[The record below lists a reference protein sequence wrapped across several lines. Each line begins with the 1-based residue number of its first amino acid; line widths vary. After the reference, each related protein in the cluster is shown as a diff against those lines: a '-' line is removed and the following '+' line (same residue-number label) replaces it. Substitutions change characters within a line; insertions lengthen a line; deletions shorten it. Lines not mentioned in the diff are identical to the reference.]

1 MEIELSLCLKVILHH
16 KTNRTM
22 KTIFTIIAV
31 TFFGTMASAQDIS
44 KEAKVDALTVGVELD
59 VTINNTVRKDRK
71 MVRLYKFKNSRIK
84 KELSFKTKKNKAKLA

>member
-1 MEIELSLCLKVILHH
+1 
-16 KTNRTM
+16 M